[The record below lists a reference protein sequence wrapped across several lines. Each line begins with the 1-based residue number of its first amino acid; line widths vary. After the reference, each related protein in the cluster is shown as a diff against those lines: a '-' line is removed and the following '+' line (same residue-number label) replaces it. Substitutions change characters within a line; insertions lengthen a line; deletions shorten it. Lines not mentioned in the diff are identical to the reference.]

1 MSGVVVC
8 TKGFA
13 LRAFEMVLA
22 LVGLIVMLTAV
33 GETQCTETTAG
44 PGSENCKTEMPFSS
58 FASCVFYVVVA
69 AFTVFWCFL
78 LVLAHLYTYKAQPEF
93 CQRNGETIEYT
104 SDFVLCILNLVG
116 YIYMAVELNQAKADE
131 EQGKTVMQLSSDA
144 TKFGVAM
151 GSAFILS
158 IFFGMSL
165 AHNLKLSTRKDNLPP
180 KQELPAVAQA
190 SQV

>member
-22 LVGLIVMLTAV
+22 LAGMIIMLTAV
-33 GETQCTETTAG
+33 GETKCTETNAG
-44 PGSENCKTEMPFSS
+44 PGSENCKTEMPFSN

-78 LVLAHLYTYKAQPEF
+78 LVLAHLYTYRAQPEF
-93 CQRNGETIEYT
+93 CQRNGETIEYV